1 MIIEN
6 LFDSHTHFLATGEVL
21 SGLNLKSLKSTQ
33 DLLNLNQAL
42 SYFRGEWL
50 VGFGWNENHF
60 TDLNPTRQVLDSVYP
75 NTPIFFSRADGHAS
89 WVNTCALK
97 KLRFGDKVKRDFSP
111 EEQAMLEF
119 EDNGKLSGLL
129 KEKFHI
135 QALLALPNYSR
146 AQKKEFLKAAI
157 ANYNQQGFTH
167 IRDMGTS
174 QDQFLIELELEEAK
188 ELTLHVIHNFI
199 CEDINDFERAF
210 AEAQACLK
218 LESPLLKVAGLK
230 FFYDGSLGSETA
242 LLSVPYYG
250 NLEGNKGLVNWEISD
265 LEILM
270 KKTWQSGFEVSV
282 HTIGDEAAHQIVQ
295 AARRISAGGVA
306 GVLNLEHV
314 EVLRPE
320 TIQGMKSLHVVCHM
334 QPCHWL
340 SDKIWLKEKLG
351 SLFIHAFPWE
361 NLRAAKVPVC
371 FGSDSPI
378 EAPILENNL
387 KALQESASQGIKKFT
402 VDPLQFH
409 VSTKWPLQKTYCRW
423 SHGKVEEVYFQG
435 QKII

>member
-21 SGLNLKSLKSTQ
+21 SGLHLKSLRSIQ
-33 DLLNLNQAL
+33 DLSKLHQTA

-60 TDLNPTRQVLDSVYP
+60 TDLLPTRQMLDLIFSKRPVL
-75 NTPIFFSRADGHAS
+75 FSRADGHTS
-89 WVNTCALK
+89 WVNTCALQ
-97 KLRFGDKVKRDFSP
+97 KLGFGDKTKKDFSK
-111 EEQAMLEF
+111 EEQAMLGF
-119 EDNGKLSGLL
+119 EDNGQLSGLL

-146 AQKKEFLKAAI
+146 IQKKEFLKAAI

-174 QDQFLIELELEEAK
+174 QDQFLIELELEKAK
-188 ELTLHVIHNFI
+188 ELTLHVVHNFI
-199 CEDINDFERAF
+199 CEDKNDFARALM
-210 AEAQACLK
+210 EAQVCQK
-218 LESPLLKVAGLK
+218 LESHLLKVAGLK

-242 LLSVPYYG
+242 LLSVPY
-250 NLEGNKGLVNWEISD
+250 NSKPDGNKGLVNWQISD
-265 LEILM
+265 LETVM

-282 HTIGDEAAHQIVQ
+282 HTIGDEAAHQVVM

-314 EVLRPE
+314 QVLRPE
-320 TIQGMKSLHVVCHM
+320 TIQAMKSLHVVCHM

-351 SLFIHAFPWE
+351 PLFNYAFPWE
-361 NLRAAKVPVC
+361 NLRVSKVPVC

-378 EAPILENNL
+378 EASILGNNL
-387 KALQESASQGIKKFT
+387 QALQESDSQGIKKLNA
-402 VDPLQFH
+402 DPLQFH
-409 VSTKWPLQKTYCRW
+409 VSRKWPLQNTYCRW
-423 SHGKVEEVYFQG
+423 NQGKIEEVFFLG